1 MRWWFR
7 VLKLVCFYLA
17 ILNVV
22 DGTITYIGLKL
33 NIIDEG
39 NIVMSLLDEY
49 NSAYF
54 LLLKFSLSAFL
65 VWILCYTNINPSNI
79 LGFFSLVGATL
90 YTIVMF
96 MHLYWIFISFLI

>member
-1 MRWWFR
+1 MTR
-7 VLKLVCFYLA
+7 LVCFYLA
-17 ILNVV
+17 ILNMV

-39 NIVMSLLDEY
+39 NPAMSLLYEY

-65 VWILCYTNINPSNI
+65 VLILCYTNITPSKI
-79 LGFFSLVGATL
+79 FGFFSLVGATL

-96 MHLYWIFISFLI
+96 MHAYWIFISLLI